1 MIQMDV
7 DDLIGLYPR
16 LYHMAEGGSWPS
28 IHLHGLMTTS
38 QIVDAYSPTPEIR
51 AAILE
56 QRRPRNVVLD
66 HATLGQLVIRD
77 QAPLREQFL
86 VASLS
91 DLTVAQWL
99 ERLNNRVFF
108 WLHPDKLSTLLGAR
122 RYRNLAHD
130 VVTVNTASL
139 IASHADQIRLSPINS
154 GATLYPNAPKRGSST
169 FATIDAYRYDLYRR
183 RGIRNAIVE
192 LAVINGVPDIVQHV
206 VRVERRRRD
215 EVLDVLYP

>member
-1 MIQMDV
+1 MDV
-7 DDLIGLYPR
+7 DELISLYPR

-28 IHLHGLMTTS
+28 IQLHGLMTTS
-38 QIVDAYSPTPEIR
+38 QIVDACSPTPEVS

-86 VASLS
+86 INSLS

-99 ERLNNRVFF
+99 EMLNNRVFF
-108 WLHPDKLSTLLGAR
+108 WLHADKLNTLLSAR

-130 VVTVNTASL
+130 VITVDTASL
-139 IASHADQIRLSPINS
+139 VTAYADRIRLSPINS
-154 GATLYPNAPKRGSST
+154 GATLYPNATIRGSDT
-169 FATIDAYRYDLYRR
+169 FMAIGSYPYEFYRR
-183 RGIRNAIVE
+183 RRETKNAIVE
-192 LAVINGVPDIVQHV
+192 LAVIDGVPDLVQHI
-206 VRVERRRRD
+206 VRVESRQRD

>member
-1 MIQMDV
+1 MDV
-7 DDLIGLYPR
+7 DELISLYPH
-16 LYHMAEGGSWPS
+16 LYHMAESGSWPS
-28 IHLHGLMTTS
+28 IQLNGLMTTS
-38 QIVDAYSPTPEIR
+38 QIVDACSPTPEVR

-86 VASLS
+86 MGSLS

-99 ERLNNRVFF
+99 ERLNSRVFF
-108 WLHPDKLSTLLGAR
+108 WLHPDKLTTLLGAR

-130 VVTVNTASL
+130 VLTIDTASL
-139 IASHADQIRLSPINS
+139 ITSHADQIRLSPINS
-154 GATLYPNAPKRGSST
+154 GATLYPNAPKRGSDT
-169 FATIDAYRYDLYRR
+169 FATISAYRYDLYRR
-183 RGIRNAIVE
+183 RGIRDAIVE
-192 LAVINGVPDIVQHV
+192 LAVINGVSDIVQHV
-206 VRVERRRRD
+206 VRVERRCRD

>member
-1 MIQMDV
+1 MDV
-7 DDLIGLYPR
+7 DELISLYPR

-28 IHLHGLMTTS
+28 IQRHGLMTTS
-38 QIVDAYSPTPEIR
+38 QIVDAYSPTPEAR

-66 HATLGQLVIRD
+66 HTTLGQLVIRD

-86 VASLS
+86 VGSLS

-130 VVTVNTASL
+130 VLTVDTASL

-154 GATLYPNAPKRGSST
+154 GATLYPNAPKRGRDT
-169 FATIDAYRYDLYRR
+169 FATIGAYRYDLYRR
-183 RGIRNAIVE
+183 RGIKDAIAE

-206 VRVERRRRD
+206 VRVERRCRD
-215 EVLDVLYP
+215 KVLDVFYP